1 MKVLIEIPKEFEEHF
16 NNDKFEDSL
25 ERIRAD
31 IKVNLENE
39 TTQLS
44 GRYEME
50 LAEMLRDAMSK
61 SEVVRQKEY
70 EYSYRTRKGNKN

>member
-1 MKVLIEIPKEFEEHF
+1 MKLLIKIPKEFEEHF
-16 NNDKFEDSL
+16 NNDKFEDSF

-44 GRYEME
+44 GNYEME
-50 LAEMLRDAMSK
+50 LAEMLKDAMSK
-61 SEVVRQKEY
+61 AEVVKKE
-70 EYSYRTRKGNKN
+70 